1 MSVERF
7 ELCFYTAQT
16 MKWLFAEP
24 LISALEAEG
33 TEASIEESMGIDS
46 QIQSKLLSV
55 RTNVKEEESTDI
67 C

>member
-1 MSVERF
+1 M
-7 ELCFYTAQT
+7 
-16 MKWLFAEP
+16 
-24 LISALEAEG
+24 
-33 TEASIEESMGIDS
+33 EASIEVSMGIDS